1 MTEIILVLTV
11 SSISMGLLI
20 WIGLLSK
27 QFLKYF
33 IQIIE
38 EINEEK
44 KKNY

>member
-1 MTEIILVLTV
+1 MTEIILVMTV
-11 SSISMGLLI
+11 SVISMGVLI
-20 WIGLLSK
+20 WVAMLSK

-44 KKNY
+44 KNQ